1 MMEQLK
7 ALNVAIVGGG
17 PGCKA
22 IMDMI
27 FAERLSQLRMKLIG
41 VACTNPKAVGYRYA
55 QEKGVYT
62 TQDYRNLYQLN
73 DLNMIIEL
81 TGRDEVV
88 NEIFRTKPDHI
99 RLMGHVSARL
109 FWDVFRIEE
118 KRIVERKRAEEAL
131 RKSEQ
136 EKRAILN
143 SMSEYVVYH
152 DAEHRMVWAN
162 GVARQVRGLAPE
174 ELVGRRCYEVWHD
187 LSKPCP
193 GCPVVKTY
201 ETLQPQKAEMTSP
214 DGRVWFVRGYPLWD
228 ENDDIAGVVEVTMEI
243 TERKR
248 AEEALRESEERYHTV
263 LEASPDPV
271 VAYDMEG
278 KSTYINPAFTRVF
291 GWTSE
296 ELLGKELDYVPDEN
310 WPERQMIIDKV
321 LAGESFTGVESRR
334 YAKDGSIL
342 DVSISAAIHL
352 DRDGIPV
359 GSVHIL
365 RDITDHKRLEA
376 QFQQAQKMEAIG
388 TLAGGI
394 AHDFNNL
401 LMGIQGNVS
410 LMLMHIDSTHPH
422 YERLNKIEKQVQSC
436 ARLTSQL
443 LGYARKGKYEIKSI
457 NLNQL
462 VQETCE
468 TFGRTKKEIT
478 IHRELEEHLF
488 SIEADQGQIQQVLLN
503 LFINAADAMP
513 GSGDLILKTTN
524 TTHNDMKGKLYEP
537 KPGNYV
543 LLTVTDTGIG
553 MDKETVERIFDPFF
567 TTKEM
572 GRGTGLGLAS
582 TYGIV
587 KSHGGYIDVESKKGH
602 GTTFSI
608 YLPASEKDVKK
619 VVKTSEGIIKG
630 TGTVLLVD
638 DEEVIL
644 EVGKDLLEAMGYRVL
659 VARDGEE
666 AIEVYRKNQGEIDFV
681 VLDMVMP
688 NMGGGEAYDRIKEI
702 NPDIKVLLS
711 SGYSIDSQAK
721 EILARGCDAFIQK
734 PFGIQELSQG
744 IRQIQ
749 TSTYDLF
756 RFQ

>member
-1 MMEQLK
+1 MEQLK

-22 IMDMI
+22 VMDMI

-62 TQDYRNLYQLN
+62 TQDYRNLYQLK

-81 TGRDEVV
+81 TGRDQVV

-99 RLMGHVSARL
+99 RLMGHVAARL

-136 EKRAILN
+136 EKKAILN

-152 DAEHRMVWAN
+152 DAEHRMVWVN

-201 ETLQPQKAEMTSP
+201 ETGQPQKAEMTSR

-228 ENDDIAGVVEVTMEI
+228 ENNDIAGVVEVTMEI

-278 KSTYINPAFTRVF
+278 KCTYINPAFTRVF

-359 GSVHIL
+359 GSIHIL

-443 LGYARKGKYEIKSI
+443 LGYARMGKYEIKSI
-457 NLNQL
+457 NLNKL

-478 IHRELEEHLF
+478 IHRELEEQLF

-513 GSGDLILKTTN
+513 GGGDLILKTAN

-553 MDKETVERIFDPFF
+553 MDKETVERIFDSFF

-608 YLPASEKDVKK
+608 YLP
-619 VVKTSEGIIKG
+619 
-630 TGTVLLVD
+630 L
-638 DEEVIL
+638 
-644 EVGKDLLEAMGYRVL
+644 
-659 VARDGEE
+659 
-666 AIEVYRKNQGEIDFV
+666 
-681 VLDMVMP
+681 
-688 NMGGGEAYDRIKEI
+688 
-702 NPDIKVLLS
+702 
-711 SGYSIDSQAK
+711 
-721 EILARGCDAFIQK
+721 
-734 PFGIQELSQG
+734 
-744 IRQIQ
+744 
-749 TSTYDLF
+749 
-756 RFQ
+756 